1 MKCKVKMNFFPKT
14 IIVTGPTATGKTAL
28 AVALAERFGGEII
41 SVDSRQ
47 VFRGMDIGSGK
58 DLAEYGK
65 VPYHL
70 IDVADPGEAYDLYSF
85 VRDARSA
92 LVDIAERR
100 KLPILCGGSVLYLDA
115 LLKGYK
121 LEGAKPD
128 MELRTKLDELSLA
141 ELNSRLDELSPPDL
155 AEFKDRD
162 NPLRVRRA
170 IENTL
175 STGRAVSL
183 NSEDGLLANALVLGV
198 YYPRKTVHERVEK
211 RLDARLQAGMIDEI
225 RDLHEKQ
232 NVPWAV
238 LERYGLEYRHVSEY
252 LQGKC
257 DYALMRN
264 TLLYSIRKFVK
275 RQDIWF
281 RKLERENVDI
291 HWVENGCVETAAAL
305 TEKFLKGDPLPPG
318 SIKLSETFYGTQSS
332 KNH

>member
-1 MKCKVKMNFFPKT
+1 MNFFPKT

-28 AVALAERFGGEII
+28 AVALAEKFGGEII

-58 DLAEYGK
+58 DLSEYGN

-70 IDVADPGEAYDLYSF
+70 IDVAEPGEPYDLFSF
-85 VRDARSA
+85 VQDARRA
-92 LVDIAERR
+92 LAEIVQRK

-115 LLKGYK
+115 LLKGYT
-121 LEGAKPD
+121 LAGAKPD
-128 MELRTKLDELSLA
+128 MELRTELDKLSLA
-141 ELNSRLDELSPPDL
+141 ELNRKLDELAPADL

-162 NPLRVRRA
+162 NALRVRRA

-175 STGRAVSL
+175 ATNRAVSL
-183 NSEDGLLANALVLGV
+183 SSEAGLLDNSLVLGV
-198 YYPRKTVHERVEK
+198 YFPRKTVHERVEK
-211 RLDARLQAGMIDEI
+211 RLDARLQEGMIDEI
-225 RDLHEKQ
+225 HDLHEKK
-232 NVPWAV
+232 NVPWEV

-257 DYALMRN
+257 DYAVMRN

-281 RKLERENVDI
+281 RKLEREGVDI
-291 HWVENGCVETAAAL
+291 HWVENGSVTSAADLVER
-305 TEKFLKGDPLPPG
+305 FLNGESLPP
-318 SIKLSETFYGTQSS
+318 SPIRLSETFYGTQSS
-332 KNH
+332 KSY

>member
-1 MKCKVKMNFFPKT
+1 MNFFPKT

-28 AVALAERFGGEII
+28 AVALAEKFGGEII

-58 DLAEYGK
+58 DLSEYGN

-70 IDVADPGEAYDLYSF
+70 IDVAEPGEPYDLFSF
-85 VRDARSA
+85 VQDARRA
-92 LVDIAERR
+92 LADIVQRK

-115 LLKGYK
+115 LLKGYT

-128 MELRTKLDELSLA
+128 MELRTKLDKLSLA
-141 ELNSRLDELSPPDL
+141 ELNRKLDELAPADL
-155 AEFKDRD
+155 AGFKDRD
-162 NPLRVRRA
+162 NALRVRRA

-175 STGRAVSL
+175 ATNKAVSL
-183 NSEDGLLANALVLGV
+183 SAEAGLLDNSLVLGV
-198 YYPRKTVHERVEK
+198 YFPRKTVHERVEK
-211 RLDARLQAGMIDEI
+211 RLDARLQEGMIDEI
-225 RDLHEKQ
+225 RDLHEKK
-232 NVPWAV
+232 NVPWEV

-257 DYALMRN
+257 DYAVMRN

-281 RKLERENVDI
+281 RKLEREGVDI
-291 HWVENGCVETAAAL
+291 HWVENGSVTAAADL
-305 TEKFLKGDPLPPG
+305 VERFLNGENLPP
-318 SIKLSETFYGTQSS
+318 SPIKLSETFYGTQSS
-332 KNH
+332 KSY

>member
-1 MKCKVKMNFFPKT
+1 MNFFPKT

-28 AVALAERFGGEII
+28 AVALAEKFGGEII

-58 DLAEYGK
+58 DLSEYGN

-70 IDVADPGEAYDLYSF
+70 IDVAEPGEPYDLFSF
-85 VRDARSA
+85 VQDARRA
-92 LVDIAERR
+92 LADIVQRK

-115 LLKGYK
+115 LLKGYT

-128 MELRTKLDELSLA
+128 MELRTKLDKLSLA
-141 ELNSRLDELSPPDL
+141 ELNRKLDELAPTDL
-155 AEFKDRD
+155 AGFKDRD
-162 NPLRVRRA
+162 NALRVRRA

-175 STGRAVSL
+175 ATNRAVSL
-183 NSEDGLLANALVLGV
+183 NAEAGLLDNSLVLGV
-198 YYPRKTVHERVEK
+198 YFPRKTVHERVEK
-211 RLDARLQAGMIDEI
+211 RLDARLQEGMIDEI
-225 RDLHEKQ
+225 RDLHEKK
-232 NVPWAV
+232 NVPWEV

-257 DYALMRN
+257 DYAVMRN

-281 RKLERENVDI
+281 RKLEREGVDI
-291 HWVENGCVETAAAL
+291 HWVENGSVTAAADL
-305 TEKFLKGDPLPPG
+305 VERFLNGENLPP
-318 SIKLSETFYGTQSS
+318 SPIRLSETFYGTQSS
-332 KNH
+332 KSY

>member
-1 MKCKVKMNFFPKT
+1 MNFFPKT

-28 AVALAERFGGEII
+28 AVDLAARFDGEII

-58 DLAEYGK
+58 DLAEYGS

-70 IDVADPGEAYDLYSF
+70 IDVADPGEPYDLFNY
-85 VRDARSA
+85 VRDARKA
-92 LVDIAERR
+92 LADIFQRGR
-100 KLPILCGGSVLYLDA
+100 LPILCGGSVLYLDA
-115 LLKGYK
+115 LLKGYT

-128 MELRTKLDELSLA
+128 MALRDSLDKLSLA
-141 ELNSRLDELSPPDL
+141 ELNSKLDELNPPDI
-155 AEFKDRD
+155 AQFKDRD
-162 NPLRVRRA
+162 NALRVRRA

-175 STGRAVSL
+175 STGKAVSL
-183 NSEDGLLANALVLGV
+183 NSEAGLLDNSLVLGV

-211 RLDARLQAGMIDEI
+211 RLDARLQEGMIDEI
-225 RDLHEKQ
+225 RNLHEK
-232 NVPWAV
+232 NSVPWEV

-257 DYALMRN
+257 DYAVMRN

-281 RKLERENVDI
+281 RKLEREGVDI
-291 HWVENGCVETAAAL
+291 HWVENGNAEAAADL
-305 TEKFLKGDPLPPG
+305 TKKFLKGEPLPA
-318 SIKLSETFYGTQSS
+318 SNIKLSETFYGTQSS
-332 KNH
+332 K

>member
-1 MKCKVKMNFFPKT
+1 MNFFPKT

-28 AVALAERFGGEII
+28 AVALAEKFGGEII

-58 DLAEYGK
+58 DLSEYGN

-70 IDVADPGEAYDLYSF
+70 IDVAEPGEPYDLFSF
-85 VRDARSA
+85 VQDARRA
-92 LVDIAERR
+92 LADIVQRK

-115 LLKGYK
+115 LLKGYT
-121 LEGAKPD
+121 LAGAKPD
-128 MELRTKLDELSLA
+128 MELRTELDKLSLA
-141 ELNSRLDELSPPDL
+141 ELNRKLDELAPADL

-162 NPLRVRRA
+162 NALRVRRA

-175 STGRAVSL
+175 ATNRAVSL
-183 NSEDGLLANALVLGV
+183 SSEAGLLDNSLVLGV
-198 YYPRKTVHERVEK
+198 YFPRKTVHERVEK
-211 RLDARLQAGMIDEI
+211 RLDARLQEGMIDEI
-225 RDLHEKQ
+225 HDLHEKK
-232 NVPWAV
+232 NVPWEV

-257 DYALMRN
+257 DYAVMRN

-281 RKLERENVDI
+281 RKLEREGVDI
-291 HWVENGCVETAAAL
+291 HWVENGSVTSAADLVER
-305 TEKFLKGDPLPPG
+305 FLNGESLPP
-318 SIKLSETFYGTQSS
+318 SPIRLSETFYGTQSS
-332 KNH
+332 KSY

>member
-1 MKCKVKMNFFPKT
+1 MNFFPKT

-28 AVALAERFGGEII
+28 AVALAERFNGEII

-58 DLAEYGK
+58 DLAEYGN

-70 IDVADPGEAYDLYSF
+70 IDVADPGEPYDLFNF
-85 VRDARSA
+85 VRDARQA
-92 LVDIAERR
+92 LKDIVKRG

-115 LLKGYK
+115 MLKGYT

-128 MELRTKLDELSLA
+128 MALRESLDKLTLA
-141 ELNSRLDELSPPDL
+141 ELNAKLNELSPDDL
-155 AEFKDRD
+155 AQFKDRD
-162 NPLRVRRA
+162 NALRVRRA

-183 NSEDGLLANALVLGV
+183 NSVDGLLDNSLVLGV

-211 RLDARLQAGMIDEI
+211 RLDARLQEGMIEEI
-225 RDLHEKQ
+225 SNLHEKKS
-232 NVPWAV
+232 VPWEV

-257 DYALMRN
+257 DYDTMRN

-281 RKLERENVDI
+281 RKLEREGVDI
-291 HWVENGCVETAAAL
+291 HWVENGSVEAAAEL
-305 TEKFLKGDPLPPG
+305 TEKFLKGESLPA
-318 SIKLSETFYGTQSS
+318 SKIKLSETFYGNQSMQFQD
-332 KNH
+332 KEKE